1 MSSLT
6 GNSCGGDNCSE
17 WLITECFMSQRCDMA
32 VEEASVLDD
41 IGYSSVGKQLCYLMC
56 RSYLIDNSSWH
67 PSSRKMNSERN
78 VLWKEVL
85 HFSAIFQSVLKSLFI

>member
-17 WLITECFMSQRCDMA
+17 WLITERFMSHQCDMA

-41 IGYSSVGKQLCYLMC
+41 IGYSSVGKLLCYLMC
-56 RSYLIDNSSWH
+56 RNYHLIYNSSWH
-67 PSSRKMNSERN
+67 PSSSKMNS
-78 VLWKEVL
+78 
-85 HFSAIFQSVLKSLFI
+85 